1 MLDRMRR
8 HKGWLKWSL
17 ALVVLAFVFL
27 YFPGFMDQTGGVGLP
42 GGAALPGDVVAR
54 VGDKEISLIEFQ
66 QIYSRQLQAYRL
78 ESGGEISEDM
88 LRSLGIDRRILQQMI
103 DANAALSE
111 AERLGLEVSDAEVRE
126 RILTF
131 PAFQVDGRFIGE
143 ASYRQLLQ
151 QQRPPLSPAR
161 FEEEIRNE
169 ILVERL
175 QAAVTGWVRVSDAEI
190 AEEHRRRN
198 ERVRVDVVAFRAAD
212 FREDVE
218 AADGDVELLFAEE
231 AANYEVPEKRR
242 LRFLLVDQ
250 TAIFDSLALTDDE
263 ARQYYDGNLS
273 QYQTPGQIGARHIL
287 LRVEEDD
294 EEAAAERAA
303 ELAAEARGGAD
314 FAALAREHSQDEVSA
329 AGGGDLGLFGRG
341 RMVPEFENAAFELA
355 EGEISDPVRS
365 PFGYHVI
372 QVTEKQEEVTQPFD
386 EVRAAI
392 ENTLKRER
400 SSARATALA
409 RAIAVEA
416 STPEELESAAAARG
430 YELQESGFAA
440 QGEPIL
446 GLGLAQEVS
455 AQAFAIDPGAVA
467 GPIVTPSGPAF
478 VTVTDVQEPYVPE
491 LDEVRDQVREDV
503 IRKKSL
509 TLARE
514 RAAEAAETLRAA
526 DDFAAAAEEA
536 EWAVGSSDL
545 VARGSALPEV
555 GPSAAVEAVAFG
567 MTPGSVSD
575 AIEAGDAAVVV
586 RLVEREEAS
595 AADLAENRD
604 TLRDELTS
612 QRRSRFFT
620 AYMDNVKGRL
630 SINIDLAV
638 LAQATG
644 QV

>member
-27 YFPGFMDQTGGVGLP
+27 YVPGFMDQTGGAVLP
-42 GGAALPGDVVAR
+42 NDVIAR
-54 VGDKEISLIEFQ
+54 VGDREISLFDFQ
-66 QIYSRQLQAYRL
+66 QIYTRQLQAYRL
-78 ESGGEISEDM
+78 ETGGEISEEV
-88 LRSLGIDRRILQQMI
+88 LRSLGIDRQILQQMI
-103 DANAALSE
+103 DGHAALAE

-151 QQRPPLSPAR
+151 QQRPPLSPSQ

-169 ILVERL
+169 ILVDRL
-175 QAAVTGWVRVSDAEI
+175 QAAVTGWVRVSDAEV

-212 FREDVE
+212 FRDQVE
-218 AADGDVELLFAEE
+218 ATDSDVDLQFAEE

-250 TAIFDSLALTDDE
+250 TAIFDTLTLTEDE
-263 ARQYYDGNLS
+263 VRQYYDANLS
-273 QYQTPGQIGARHIL
+273 QYQTPGQVRASHIL
-287 LRVEEDD
+287 VRVEGDDD
-294 EEAAAERAA
+294 EATAARAA
-303 ELAAEARGGAD
+303 ELAAEARAGAD
-314 FAALAREHSQDEVSA
+314 FAALAREHSQDEA
-329 AGGGDLGLFGRG
+329 NADNGGDLGLFGRG
-341 RMVPEFENAAFELA
+341 RMVPEFENAAFALA

-372 QVTEKQEEVTQPFD
+372 NVTDKQEEVTQPFA
-386 EVRAAI
+386 EVRGAI

-409 RAIAVEA
+409 RAIAEEA
-416 STPEELESAAAARG
+416 ATPQELERAASARG

-440 QGEPIL
+440 RGEPIL

-455 AQAFAIDPGAVA
+455 AQAFAIDPGTVA
-467 GPIVTPSGPAF
+467 GPIPTPSGPAF
-478 VTVTDVQEPYVPE
+478 VTVTDIQEPYIPE

-509 TLARE
+509 TLAQE
-514 RAAEAAETLRAA
+514 RAAEAAETLKAA
-526 DDFAAAAEEA
+526 DDFVAAAEEA
-536 EWAVGSSDL
+536 EWSVGSSDL
-545 VARGSALPEV
+545 VTRGSALPEV
-555 GPSAAVEAVAFG
+555 GVSAAVETVAFA

-575 AIEAGDAAVVV
+575 VVQAGDAVAVLN
-586 RLVEREEAS
+586 LVEREEAS
-595 AADLAENRD
+595 AADLAQNRV
-604 TLRDELTS
+604 TLRNELML
-612 QRRSRFFT
+612 QRQSRFFT
-620 AYMDNVKGRL
+620 AYMDNVKARL
-630 SINIDLAV
+630 DITIDLAV
-638 LAQATG
+638 LEQALG
-644 QV
+644 QA

>member
-27 YFPGFMDQTGGVGLP
+27 YVPGFMDQTGGAVLP
-42 GGAALPGDVVAR
+42 NDVIAR
-54 VGDKEISLIEFQ
+54 VGDREISLFDFQ
-66 QIYSRQLQAYRL
+66 QIYTRQLQAYRL
-78 ESGGEISEDM
+78 ETGGEISEEV
-88 LRSLGIDRRILQQMI
+88 LRSLGIDRQILQQMI
-103 DANAALSE
+103 DGHAALAE

-151 QQRPPLSPAR
+151 QQRPPLSPSQ

-169 ILVERL
+169 ILVDRL
-175 QAAVTGWVRVSDAEI
+175 QAAVTGWVRVSDAEV

-212 FREDVE
+212 FRDQVE
-218 AADGDVELLFAEE
+218 ATDSDVDLQFAEE

-250 TAIFDSLALTDDE
+250 TAIFDTLTLTEDE
-263 ARQYYDGNLS
+263 VRQYYDANLS
-273 QYQTPGQIGARHIL
+273 QYQTPGQVRASHIL
-287 LRVEEDD
+287 LRVEGDDD
-294 EEAAAERAA
+294 EATAARAA
-303 ELAAEARGGAD
+303 ELAAEARAGAD
-314 FAALAREHSQDEVSA
+314 FAALAREHSQDEA
-329 AGGGDLGLFGRG
+329 NADNGGDLGLFGRG
-341 RMVPEFENAAFELA
+341 RMVPEFENAAFALA

-372 QVTEKQEEVTQPFD
+372 NVTDKQEEVTQPFA
-386 EVRAAI
+386 EVRGAI

-409 RAIAVEA
+409 RAIAEEA
-416 STPEELESAAAARG
+416 ATPQELERAASARG

-440 QGEPIL
+440 RGEPIL

-455 AQAFAIDPGAVA
+455 AQAFAIDPGTVA
-467 GPIVTPSGPAF
+467 GPIPTPSGPAF
-478 VTVTDVQEPYVPE
+478 VTVTDIQEPYIPE

-509 TLARE
+509 TLAQE
-514 RAAEAAETLRAA
+514 RAAEAAETLKAA
-526 DDFAAAAEEA
+526 DDFVAAAEEA
-536 EWAVGSSDL
+536 EWSVGSSDL
-545 VARGSALPEV
+545 VTRGSALPEV
-555 GPSAAVEAVAFG
+555 GVSAAVETVAFA

-575 AIEAGDAAVVV
+575 VVQAGDAVAVLN
-586 RLVEREEAS
+586 LVEREEAS
-595 AADLAENRD
+595 AADLAQNRV
-604 TLRDELTS
+604 TLRNELML
-612 QRRSRFFT
+612 QRQSRFFT
-620 AYMDNVKGRL
+620 AYMDNVKARL
-630 SINIDLAV
+630 DITIDLAV
-638 LAQATG
+638 LEQALG
-644 QV
+644 QA